1 MRAAWRAQDL
11 ARELDRDDA
20 SPGKA
25 DMACPLSHREAE
37 VLQLMAQ
44 GLTNRQI
51 AAQLCRS
58 EHTVHRHVANI
69 LTKLDLPTRVA
80 VVSYAAK
87 RGLV

>member
-1 MRAAWRAQDL
+1 
-11 ARELDRDDA
+11 
-20 SPGKA
+20 
-25 DMACPLSHREAE
+25 MAGPLSHRESE

-44 GLTNRQI
+44 GFTNRQI

-69 LTKLDLPTRVA
+69 LAKLDQPSRAAA
-80 VVSYAAK
+80 VSCAAK